1 MNYSIKRIIHVVSSY
16 IFRNILHDVKR
27 EFVILDLTNSL
38 LGRILP
44 DTEESNIISILGND
58 FADYT
63 NGFLHTVEEFKN
75 MPPDTVLTKY
85 GLTKSRFTYFW
96 GIKEGKL
103 VCDKLSNLPDDLEVM
118 PVRNWKQSYG
128 RIIEAKCDNKSISLY
143 FVDEFG
149 NEIRYPQ
156 TGNVTKS
163 LLIGPKHQ
171 LFLSCNPCWDMREYS
186 QKINMF
192 LQDNPSYLVQ
202 LDNGRFEHCQTDK
215 INKAAYVY
223 SSFQDYQDIFI
234 FGELLNI

>member
-44 DTEESNIISILGND
+44 ETEESNIISILGND

-75 MPPDTVLTKY
+75 MPPDTVLTRY

-118 PVRNWKQSYG
+118 PVRNWK
-128 RIIEAKCDNKSISLY
+128 
-143 FVDEFG
+143 
-149 NEIRYPQ
+149 
-156 TGNVTKS
+156 
-163 LLIGPKHQ
+163 
-171 LFLSCNPCWDMREYS
+171 
-186 QKINMF
+186 
-192 LQDNPSYLVQ
+192 
-202 LDNGRFEHCQTDK
+202 
-215 INKAAYVY
+215 
-223 SSFQDYQDIFI
+223 
-234 FGELLNI
+234 